1 MKEAVSEYKWECY
14 KKIAPLGTKGNLW
27 IVEDT
32 VTGKHFAMRKAP
44 AHMQPVYEEIAS
56 ICHAG
61 IVDVTDTF
69 LYQGFLYVVEEYL
82 EWDLLSDVI
91 AGRKLSKRCIFSI
104 GKQIFDA
111 LAALHEHRIVHRDIK
126 PENIMMDAIGHVKLI
141 DFDIARLY
149 TEEKRS
155 DTAAKGSRG
164 YAPPEQFGF
173 GQTDSRTDIY
183 ALGVTLNE
191 LAVGEL
197 PENKMCGGKLGII
210 VKRCTQFDPKKR
222 YQSATQALQHMGRLE
237 KGTLLPVFLVALLLV
252 VVAIKAAMSSVQ
264 PQETGFGPVSYAEDR
279 IVSVQGG
286 WQYPAYLL
294 TKDQKYNFTVDLGD
308 NGSAAVSAEKKN
320 AQLFFAY
327 TQPDSSVAKFQF
339 DDVFAQTYSQQGY
352 RNHTESERMQ
362 PEYEL
367 LFHDIDQDG
376 TVDLLVTLAW
386 RRPTDTPDPAD
397 QYYLTEYSTLW
408 VVYTAQ
414 KGQMSCSE
422 PLYFNGGTP
431 TLQKGGLI
439 YDYEDT
445 VWYVFSKGGWE
456 SWN

>member
-14 KKIAPLGTKGNLW
+14 KKIATLGTKGNLW
-27 IVEDT
+27 MVEDA
-32 VTGKHFAMRKAP
+32 VTGERFAMRKAP
-44 AHMQPVYEEIAS
+44 AYMQPVYEEIAS
-56 ICHAG
+56 IRHAG
-61 IVDVTDTF
+61 IVNVTDIF
-69 LYQGFLYVVEEYL
+69 LYQGFLYVIEEYL
-82 EWDLLSDVI
+82 EWELLSDVI

-104 GKQIFDA
+104 GKQVFDT
-111 LAALHEHRIVHRDIK
+111 LVALHDHHIIHRDIK
-126 PENIMMDAIGHVKLI
+126 PENIMIDAAGHVKLI
-141 DFDIARLY
+141 DFDIARFY
-149 TEEKRS
+149 TEEKGS

-197 PENKMCGGKLGII
+197 PENKMCGGKLGIV
-210 VKRCTQFDPKKR
+210 VKRCTQFDPKRR

-237 KGTLLPVFLVALLLV
+237 KGTLLPIFLVALLLV
-252 VVAIKAAMSSVQ
+252 AVAIKATMSSSQ
-264 PQETGFGPVSYAEDR
+264 PQETDFEPVLYGDR
-279 IVSVQGG
+279 VISVQDD

-294 TKDQKYNFTVDLGD
+294 AKDQEYNFTANLGD

-320 AQLFFAY
+320 AQLFLAY
-327 TQPDSSVAKFQF
+327 TQPDSSISKFQF
-339 DDVFAQTYSQQGY
+339 DDVFAQVYSQQVDS
-352 RNHTESERMQ
+352 NDTELDRTQ

-376 TVDLLVTLAW
+376 SVDLLVTLAW
-386 RRPTDTPDPAD
+386 RQRTDTPDPAD
-397 QYYLTEYSTLW
+397 RYYLTEYSTLW

-414 KGQMSCSE
+414 NGQLSCSK
-422 PLYFNGGTP
+422 PLYFHGGTP

-439 YDYEDT
+439 YDYENT

-456 SWN
+456 AWN